1 MLYYLRN
8 KKLKKLKGWEVL
20 AKMRCDLWDSITRP
34 RRFLTQQH
42 SLFFVFH
49 VSAKFKADKYNKAL
63 VRAVSVAAKGEG
75 DVGEPDLGWW
85 SAQTERY
92 GRARVNG
99 LLEAQVKL
107 ATERALALRREEE
120 GAPRIAAAER
130 NAAASTRGAA
140 VRRPLLIERDDGL
153 SEGLIAG

>member
-1 MLYYLRN
+1 
-8 KKLKKLKGWEVL
+8 
-20 AKMRCDLWDSITRP
+20 MRCDLWDSITRP

-120 GAPRIAAAER
+120 GAPRIAAAEG

-140 VRRPLLIERDDGL
+140 RPAEASAVRAVQRPLLIERDDGL